1 MHLTLLVVLPAF
13 VWLTWWQFERATHGN
28 TLSWAYTFEWP
39 LFAAYAC
46 YVWWQLIHDEPAA
59 IQRRRAASGVADEPL
74 GPQDEVGWA
83 LKSSRDRRRER
94 STDPV
99 TVGGASGSGTPG
111 TPADR
116 PGDAA
121 GGPHPDD
128 VAAEDDLDPELA
140 EYNRY
145 LAELNAGPDPR
156 KW

>member
-1 MHLTLLVVLPAF
+1 MHLTLLVVLPVFA
-13 VWLTWWQFERATHGN
+13 WLTWWQLDRATHGN

-83 LKSSRDRRRER
+83 LRSPRDRRRAR
-94 STDPV
+94 SADPA
-99 TVGGASGSGTPG
+99 TAPGASASGTPARL
-111 TPADR
+111 ADR
-116 PGDAA
+116 TVGAD
-121 GGPHPDD
+121 GGPRPDD
-128 VAAEDDLDPELA
+128 VVAEDELDPELA

>member
-1 MHLTLLVVLPAF
+1 MTLLVVLPVFA
-13 VWLTWWQFERATHGN
+13 WLTWWQFDRATHGN
-28 TLSWAYTFEWP
+28 SLSWAYTFEWP

-59 IQRRRAASGVADEPL
+59 IQRRRVATGAGDLPA

-83 LKSSRDRRRER
+83 LEGSRDRRRR
-94 STDPV
+94 RQGRPDDRAGVAGSMTMTAAAPGPDPGGPV
-99 TVGGASGSGTPG
+99 TDT
-111 TPADR
+111 D
-116 PGDAA
+116 
-121 GGPHPDD
+121 
-128 VAAEDDLDPELA
+128 EEDPELA